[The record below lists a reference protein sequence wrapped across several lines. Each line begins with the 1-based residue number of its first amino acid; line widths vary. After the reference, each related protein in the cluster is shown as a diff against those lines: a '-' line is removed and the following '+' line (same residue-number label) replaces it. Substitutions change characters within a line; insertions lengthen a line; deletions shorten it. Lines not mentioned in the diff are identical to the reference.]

1 MGEKL
6 GDDYITKHGK
16 DITVKRA
23 CFRYT
28 DRFLDKQY
36 TRHLIHTVSLN
47 ESITSAPITIPE
59 DEPKA
64 DENAFD
70 SLIAKMKLTTV
81 EYEILCAYM
90 AGITYIEISRLM
102 NVNPT
107 TIWRRKMSIQK
118 KYMRAFN
125 SL

>member
-16 DITVKRA
+16 VITVKRA

-47 ESITSAPITIPE
+47 ESITIEHITIPE

-70 SLIAKMKLTTV
+70 RLIEKMQLTTV
-81 EYEILCAYM
+81 EYETLCAYM

-107 TIWRRKMSIQK
+107 TIWRRK
-118 KYMRAFN
+118 
-125 SL
+125 